1 MNITDSTVSLNTQIR
16 RPAPKKP
23 EQAET
28 SASSTPADTV
38 DFTGGHRPAH
48 RNVKKI
54 ARGLAGAVALGGVGK
69 SIYDIATSG
78 SLAEGATKVALNLAM
93 AGAGVLAV
101 DLGTG
106 FAHHW
111 GDNYGLPDP
120 KPMAHTQWHTDTDDT
135 NYCLVG
141 FSNSTLD
148 KMEFWPKWERLV
160 HNLTGKEPLSWKV
173 EPHRQY
179 VAGEID
185 RAACEAKLVEMGIH
199 SDKTA

>member
-1 MNITDSTVSLNTQIR
+1 MNIIDSSITTAQYR
-16 RPAPKKP
+16 RPTPAKGASAQP
-23 EQAET
+23 AAST
-28 SASSTPADTV
+28 SPADTV

-54 ARGLAGAVALGGVGK
+54 ARSLAGAVALGGIAK
-69 SIYDIATSG
+69 SVFDVATSG
-78 SLAEGATKVALNLAM
+78 SVAEGAMKVGMNVALSA
-93 AGAGVLAV
+93 AGVLAV

-141 FSNSTLD
+141 FSNSALD

-160 HNLTGKEPLSWKV
+160 HDVTGKEPLSWKV

-179 VAGEID
+179 VAGEIG
-185 RAACEAKLVEMGIH
+185 RAECEAKLVEMGIH
-199 SDKTA
+199 SDKKA